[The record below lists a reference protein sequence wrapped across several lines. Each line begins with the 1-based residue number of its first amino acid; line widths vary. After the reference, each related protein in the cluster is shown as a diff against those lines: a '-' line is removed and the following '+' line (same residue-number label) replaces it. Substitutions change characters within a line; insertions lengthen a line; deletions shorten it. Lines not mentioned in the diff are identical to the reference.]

1 MEYLDILLIS
11 NSKDPVN
18 KLLLINDLKKEIK
31 NFNSREL
38 YILDGKY
45 SFDISSLII
54 KKNCILVKID
64 FVRAIIFK
72 DKVYLINIKNQ
83 DFEKI
88 KSNIIE
94 YLKKNDKNK
103 KFHLH
108 FIDCLFSEITNYLDN
123 LIHDITLKVSNNNEL
138 IRSGTY
144 VYTNFRQLQT
154 TLLSLEYR
162 VKELKNLT
170 DELSDNKDDIIE
182 MKLNEEENKT
192 EDIEEMI
199 ENYSLKFQDLDY
211 DISRL
216 TREMDNVQKLVNIDL
231 AKKRNI
237 YAIFNIYISIVSLSL
252 SIGSYLGSMFGMNLK
267 NNMEGSNFA
276 FIFTFSI
283 SVFLIILTIY
293 IQIYCF
299 RRWINI

>member
-11 NSKDPVN
+11 NNQDPIN
-18 KLLLINDLKKEIK
+18 KLLLINDLKKEII

-88 KSNIIE
+88 KFNIIE
-94 YLKKNDKNK
+94 YLKNNNKNK
-103 KFHLH
+103 KFHLY
-108 FIDCLFSEITNYLDN
+108 FIDCLFSEITNYLDT
-123 LIHDITLKVSNNNEL
+123 LIHDITPKVSDNNEL

-154 TLLSLEYR
+154 MLLSLEYR

-252 SIGSYLGSMFGMNLK
+252 SLGSYIGSMFGMNLK
-267 NNMEGSNFA
+267 NNMEGSNLA
-276 FIFTFSI
+276 FVLTFII
-283 SVFLIILTIY
+283 SVFLVLLTVY
-293 IQIYCF
+293 IQVYCF
-299 RRWINI
+299 RKWINI